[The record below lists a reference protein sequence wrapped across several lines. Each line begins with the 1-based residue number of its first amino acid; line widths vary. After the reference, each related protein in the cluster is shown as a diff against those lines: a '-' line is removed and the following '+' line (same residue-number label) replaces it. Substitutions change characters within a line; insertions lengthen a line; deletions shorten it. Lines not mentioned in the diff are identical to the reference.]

1 MKEQQERVASK
12 QLSSEYQHQ
21 HEDQLGQQ
29 QTTMTEEVPPLTI
42 AVTMSEDDHD
52 EYGDSPASFAAS
64 PDPKDVSAWALLE
77 HYPNQ
82 QEDEHFQQHQKQHQP
97 QSGRKNNNTNTSLIL
112 ETYTFQSSDSEPEAD
127 AEPSQ
132 ADKPSQYQSQYRGK
146 RFTPAQQEIF
156 VVDHHDNYDQD
167 DDSEPEP
174 VVDTTLDNDNNN
186 EIDTSARSTSIIEDS
201 LEWHSNPYGEM
212 TPSVRA
218 KKYSRDDSIREE
230 QDEISNIDDTSSAN
244 QMPFGMSPAGRHV
257 TSYSYTQDD
266 NEQEQ
271 DMDTTLQDQDLSG
284 EQYVDD
290 DEYFANP
297 LVTAGIYGGQPT
309 PARVR
314 TQWQEEKKLDGDN
327 DNGDDDESAPISI
340 LQESMI
346 QSQHANSKSDNNNTT
361 QLSIASLQLSEDG
374 AYEPAQAPTTPLPT
388 PSGNKE
394 QFAYLARIGELEAS
408 LQHQQL
414 SQDSN
419 QSKMQQRVVELEQ
432 ALKVTAATP
441 RGTIVENPL
450 HSLLQRNQTL
460 VKEVRFADQTCVE
473 LGSKNSALQ
482 AQVQILQEQLS
493 DSRKETNELRREFQT
508 NNNNESISSH
518 SSSNQVQQLQQDLKE
533 TKALLEQTKATSVTG
548 EAIRSVLRELKQE
561 VGALER
567 ESLLEQP
574 TEQLSQDTFLNDTD
588 DDPDQANDQ
597 ASYNSHCLAKAL
609 HLQIQR
615 LRQKAQQ
622 AETSQLNI
630 SVQLSSAQTKQQAL
644 LQRIQELELEGGDD
658 DDQSLTSQLV
668 QAQAENDFLGR
679 QLGNAQEK
687 LEQARHLIQSFG
699 EEELKS
705 KDQTD
710 QQALQIQT
718 LTSQL
723 KRASD
728 HMYLYEQGPT
738 SPRLQTADK
747 RAFRL
752 EKELA
757 HAQASLVAMK
767 RESEKLL
774 SQAAA
779 ASLTA
784 NSNSGSDS
792 TNQESQ
798 VEVMNLMQVALRR
811 MMDEYQRLE
820 HQVTTATDE
829 YADRLGKMAE
839 TVSYLRSALVFDIDD
854 SVSTQ
859 VQDATGQTATNNYS
873 IHHHQAL
880 HSSSISDDDEM
891 YRLMEEARSPPS
903 IKFGDYDETSS
914 NMGDVSHLFSDDGT
928 LVSVHQRG
936 GSMSGD
942 TKWKAPLEAAVREC
956 QRVRE
961 QLQSVQR
968 TFGDER
974 QRLQGE
980 MTRLQTTI
988 ERLEVENVKLSVEA
1002 IRKAEE
1008 TGLLEAALA
1017 EAQQNIAEL
1026 QSLFESTVSERDD
1039 AIGDTEDKTKQLQ
1052 QLEQDKAEIE
1062 QTLGQAIEENASLES
1077 QVQTSE
1083 KERDELSSELQAVSA
1098 SLEEA
1103 HKESSGL
1110 LYQLRNKETELDQR
1124 HQHEMDLLRQALRQS
1139 ESELEQANH
1148 LQETSDSK
1156 LNLFADEKSKFES
1169 MVADLQASR
1178 QEFFSQTEDKVL
1190 EAEYKLE
1197 DMRKERSELKSRLS
1211 RVEKELASAKES
1223 FSLYKNRVKERLDD
1237 RESVIAALQSERS
1250 QAYDCAQEMVLLR
1263 RDLFQSLES
1272 AQVCP
1277 DVVRRIQSQ
1286 DQSSFD
1292 DGSSLCTK
1300 EVEFWKEVIP
1310 AVGSSMQELSH
1321 AKSQLE
1327 DAERESERLT
1337 EDLARLE
1344 SAEGDCQKQVEDE
1357 RLRNEKLFALLRQ
1370 AESEMERSVAQIR
1383 DMSSALV
1390 LIQERE
1396 AEAKAQARC
1405 MEEEWYA
1412 QKTDLEGSLEKIT
1425 AEKGQAQT
1433 RLLGMEETLT
1443 TIQGSLSETTKRL

>member
-1 MKEQQERVASK
+1 
-12 QLSSEYQHQ
+12 
-21 HEDQLGQQ
+21 
-29 QTTMTEEVPPLTI
+29 
-42 AVTMSEDDHD
+42 
-52 EYGDSPASFAAS
+52 
-64 PDPKDVSAWALLE
+64 
-77 HYPNQ
+77 
-82 QEDEHFQQHQKQHQP
+82 
-97 QSGRKNNNTNTSLIL
+97 
-112 ETYTFQSSDSEPEAD
+112 
-127 AEPSQ
+127 
-132 ADKPSQYQSQYRGK
+132 
-146 RFTPAQQEIF
+146 
-156 VVDHHDNYDQD
+156 
-167 DDSEPEP
+167 
-174 VVDTTLDNDNNN
+174 
-186 EIDTSARSTSIIEDS
+186 
-201 LEWHSNPYGEM
+201 
-212 TPSVRA
+212 
-218 KKYSRDDSIREE
+218 
-230 QDEISNIDDTSSAN
+230 
-244 QMPFGMSPAGRHV
+244 
-257 TSYSYTQDD
+257 
-266 NEQEQ
+266 
-271 DMDTTLQDQDLSG
+271 
-284 EQYVDD
+284 
-290 DEYFANP
+290 
-297 LVTAGIYGGQPT
+297 
-309 PARVR
+309 
-314 TQWQEEKKLDGDN
+314 
-327 DNGDDDESAPISI
+327 
-340 LQESMI
+340 
-346 QSQHANSKSDNNNTT
+346 
-361 QLSIASLQLSEDG
+361 
-374 AYEPAQAPTTPLPT
+374 
-388 PSGNKE
+388 
-394 QFAYLARIGELEAS
+394 
-408 LQHQQL
+408 
-414 SQDSN
+414 
-419 QSKMQQRVVELEQ
+419 
-432 ALKVTAATP
+432 
-441 RGTIVENPL
+441 
-450 HSLLQRNQTL
+450 
-460 VKEVRFADQTCVE
+460 
-473 LGSKNSALQ
+473 
-482 AQVQILQEQLS
+482 
-493 DSRKETNELRREFQT
+493 
-508 NNNNESISSH
+508 
-518 SSSNQVQQLQQDLKE
+518 
-533 TKALLEQTKATSVTG
+533 
-548 EAIRSVLRELKQE
+548 
-561 VGALER
+561 
-567 ESLLEQP
+567 
-574 TEQLSQDTFLNDTD
+574 
-588 DDPDQANDQ
+588 
-597 ASYNSHCLAKAL
+597 
-609 HLQIQR
+609 
-615 LRQKAQQ
+615 
-622 AETSQLNI
+622 
-630 SVQLSSAQTKQQAL
+630 
-644 LQRIQELELEGGDD
+644 
-658 DDQSLTSQLV
+658 
-668 QAQAENDFLGR
+668 
-679 QLGNAQEK
+679 
-687 LEQARHLIQSFG
+687 
-699 EEELKS
+699 
-705 KDQTD
+705 
-710 QQALQIQT
+710 
-718 LTSQL
+718 
-723 KRASD
+723 
-728 HMYLYEQGPT
+728 
-738 SPRLQTADK
+738 
-747 RAFRL
+747 
-752 EKELA
+752 
-757 HAQASLVAMK
+757 
-767 RESEKLL
+767 
-774 SQAAA
+774 
-779 ASLTA
+779 
-784 NSNSGSDS
+784 
-792 TNQESQ
+792 
-798 VEVMNLMQVALRR
+798 
-811 MMDEYQRLE
+811 
-820 HQVTTATDE
+820 
-829 YADRLGKMAE
+829 
-839 TVSYLRSALVFDIDD
+839 
-854 SVSTQ
+854 
-859 VQDATGQTATNNYS
+859 
-873 IHHHQAL
+873 
-880 HSSSISDDDEM
+880 
-891 YRLMEEARSPPS
+891 MEEARSPPS

-1124 HQHEMDLLRQALRQS
+1124 HQHEMDLSRQALRQS